1 MAITSQSLRSAVT
14 VEDGRQAIEQR
25 LIAFG
30 RAHDLLLQANWKS
43 AQLREILNKA
53 IEPFD
58 NETPSRFVI
67 QSSNIETA
75 ASAAV
80 PLAMAINELCT
91 NAAKYGAL
99 SRPGACVE
107 ITAETDELRSQ
118 FCLRW
123 KEKGGPPVRPPT
135 RQGFGTRLIQQSFVN
150 QLNGAVRLSFDPS
163 GVMARPAA
171 RDRAFVSRAGQ
182 EPLRPARS
190 GGLKMRGEPFHDRDD
205 IRFSVRF
212 RKKFGSRRK
221 RNRTRIEV
229 SRHKDNL
236 DRRPAR
242 SDDGGELHSVDAERH
257 VDIQKNNSNI
267 KPRFKNL
274 DCFSGVG
281 RGG

>member
-1 MAITSQSLRSAVT
+1 VTCLEVRSSDHALQTCCAPSVTGRAPSSHQTVMAITSQSLRSAVT

-118 FCLRW
+118 FCLR
-123 KEKGGPPVRPPT
+123 G
-135 RQGFGTRLIQQSFVN
+135 
-150 QLNGAVRLSFDPS
+150 
-163 GVMARPAA
+163 
-171 RDRAFVSRAGQ
+171 
-182 EPLRPARS
+182 
-190 GGLKMRGEPFHDRDD
+190 
-205 IRFSVRF
+205 
-212 RKKFGSRRK
+212 
-221 RNRTRIEV
+221 
-229 SRHKDNL
+229 
-236 DRRPAR
+236 
-242 SDDGGELHSVDAERH
+242 
-257 VDIQKNNSNI
+257 
-267 KPRFKNL
+267 
-274 DCFSGVG
+274 
-281 RGG
+281 

>member
-118 FCLRW
+118 FCLR
-123 KEKGGPPVRPPT
+123 G
-135 RQGFGTRLIQQSFVN
+135 
-150 QLNGAVRLSFDPS
+150 
-163 GVMARPAA
+163 
-171 RDRAFVSRAGQ
+171 
-182 EPLRPARS
+182 
-190 GGLKMRGEPFHDRDD
+190 
-205 IRFSVRF
+205 
-212 RKKFGSRRK
+212 
-221 RNRTRIEV
+221 
-229 SRHKDNL
+229 
-236 DRRPAR
+236 
-242 SDDGGELHSVDAERH
+242 
-257 VDIQKNNSNI
+257 
-267 KPRFKNL
+267 
-274 DCFSGVG
+274 
-281 RGG
+281 